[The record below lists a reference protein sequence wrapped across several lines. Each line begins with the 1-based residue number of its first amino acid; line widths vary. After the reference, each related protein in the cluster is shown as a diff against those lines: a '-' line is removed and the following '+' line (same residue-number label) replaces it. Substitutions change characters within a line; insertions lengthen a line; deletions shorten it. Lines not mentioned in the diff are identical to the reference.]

1 MNKPI
6 TPNHVG
12 LIMDGNRRWAK
23 ENGKTV
29 NAGHNRGA
37 DVFDDVAVD
46 LFDKGVKTV
55 SAFIFS
61 KENWKRKT
69 SEVDFLMRLI
79 IKILKNHLE
88 KYNDR
93 GIRVKVIGSRE
104 GLKDFVV
111 KAIET
116 AEERTKN
123 NLRGTLVMCI
133 NYTGRQEIADAC
145 AKIVE
150 QNIKPEDI
158 TEELLSQNMYEPEE
172 IDDVDIIVRTSGE
185 QRLSGFMLW
194 RASYSE
200 LMFVDKYWP
209 DFDTKD
215 VDEIINEYS
224 KRQRRFGC

>member
-1 MNKPI
+1 MDKNI
-6 TPNHVG
+6 LPNHVG

-29 NAGHNRGA
+29 NAGHNKGA
-37 DVFDDVAVD
+37 DVFDEISVD

-93 GIRVKVIGSRE
+93 GIRVKVIGSRD

-116 AEERTKN
+116 AEERTKDN
-123 NLRGTLVMCI
+123 IRGTLVMCI

-145 AKIVE
+145 AKIAE
-150 QNIKPEDI
+150 QNIKQEDI
-158 TEELLSQNMYEPEE
+158 TEELISKYIYEP
-172 IDDVDIIVRTSGE
+172 DVEDIDIIVRTSGE
-185 QRLSGFMLW
+185 QRISGFMLW
-194 RASYSE
+194 RAAYAE

-209 DFDTKD
+209 DFNETD
-215 VDEIINEYS
+215 VDIILEEYNN
-224 KRQRRFGC
+224 RQRRFGC

>member
-1 MNKPI
+1 
-6 TPNHVG
+6 
-12 LIMDGNRRWAK
+12 
-23 ENGKTV
+23 
-29 NAGHNRGA
+29 
-37 DVFDDVAVD
+37 
-46 LFDKGVKTV
+46 V

-150 QNIKPEDI
+150 QNTRPEDI
-158 TEELLSQNMYEPEE
+158 TEELVAQNMYEPE

>member
-1 MNKPI
+1 MDKNI
-6 TPNHVG
+6 LPNHVG

-29 NAGHNRGA
+29 NAGHNKGA
-37 DVFDDVAVD
+37 DVFDEISVD

-93 GIRVKVIGSRE
+93 GIRVKVIGSRD

-116 AEERTKN
+116 AEERTKDN
-123 NLRGTLVMCI
+123 IRGTLVMCI

-145 AKIVE
+145 AKIAE
-150 QNIKPEDI
+150 QNIKQEYI
-158 TEELLSQNMYEPEE
+158 TEELISKYIYEP
-172 IDDVDIIVRTSGE
+172 DVEDIDIIVRTSGE
-185 QRLSGFMLW
+185 QRISGFMLW
-194 RASYSE
+194 RAAYAE

-209 DFDTKD
+209 DFNETD
-215 VDEIINEYS
+215 VDLILEEY
-224 KRQRRFGC
+224 KNRQRRFGC